1 MSNILKSQQQ
11 EQYQIANK
19 YIGKNNK
26 LQREELKKDVRNQT
40 STLSRTICTPLNST
54 IVSSVLNQQFLIN
67 PQTPQNQFRLK
78 GSQTNLN
85 SIVEQIKINPQ
96 SVRNGSLQSHYNN
109 NANKQIE
116 HRRLKQIDDGFKS
129 NASQIAKS
137 SNSFQKQ
144 QQQFVKEQSGML
156 QVASKEKSQTPFS
169 NSKQPLH
176 SMKSLLYLSQDQGSS
191 RNLISSQTQISSIKG
206 SNFNLQ
212 IATQKNKNGSLQ
224 NLDSAFVPK
233 NSSQSQQQLSVNVE
247 SAQSLYDN
255 FSHNYEWIDKIEGK
269 QFQSA
274 TTIDPKEFL
283 LLNKANKIKKKL
295 INIIS
300 NSNINSQ
307 LAQDGILNVIRCD
320 INEFIY
326 FKIKIIERST
336 PLRVKFMVEKNS
348 SNIKLYASK
357 TCIQPN
363 NFNCDYVFTNTKAIS
378 IDDEKNQSTF
388 KKHQFLYFSLLSDQ
402 EQDIQIKYTF
412 GQETKRL
419 SNQDLQNRQS
429 LTTIPNIVSLESI
442 NQLNFS
448 KLKQIVIEIQQEK
461 QQKMKEEG
469 NFILK
474 NIKFSKEIDQFTKAL
489 TVYSKKKETYNHI
502 INVIKKAQETKEAK
516 KEAIEQVQLAKI
528 QKQIHKIKKFR
539 LDFFTYF
546 WFQFVNY
553 FIHLNIYFQA
563 NFQKIYLAKISSMIN
578 SRFME
583 KKEVI
588 KNFAKIAWKAHPLTM
603 KFRTFY
609 RQYPKDQDKT
619 NLRYAKITMETLA
632 NIIKKKK
639 RKEARHLIVR
649 ALRYNSQYSE
659 LWVRMNRYYQIVL
672 TVQKNYK
679 IFRIKK
685 ANFKKLLDKL
695 WDKYYFMG
703 MEQTI
708 EVKKTED
715 SEQLFWRKK
724 QNVLNTINSPD
735 VKQYAINE
743 YFKDQMIEFRQNIG
757 NYLQMIRHA
766 PKEQKNKIRILQ
778 AFLNSGE
785 LYKNS
790 LIFEDGNKTDQ
801 LDVSFDNI
809 GSEQDQNKIPTNTIK
824 KPRLFV
830 VPTFKS
836 IKSVFRTGV
845 IYYASQN
852 QSIMEKISLKEI

>member
-1 MSNILKSQQQ
+1 MSNILKNQQS

-19 YIGKNNK
+19 YIGQSKR
-26 LQREELKKDVRNQT
+26 LQREELKNDARNQA
-40 STLSRTICTPLNST
+40 STLSRTIGTPLNST
-54 IVSSVLNQQFLIN
+54 SFSSFLNQQLLIN
-67 PQTPQNQFRLK
+67 PQTPQNQIRLK
-78 GSQTNLN
+78 GSYTNLN

-96 SVRNGSLQSHYNN
+96 SVRNGSLQSHSNSN
-109 NANKQIE
+109 TNKQIE
-116 HRRLKQIDDGFKS
+116 HRRLKQTDDGFKNNS
-129 NASQIAKS
+129 SQIAKS
-137 SNSFQKQ
+137 SNSFQKY
-144 QQQFVKEQSGML
+144 QQQFVKEQNEKL
-156 QVASKEKSQTPFS
+156 QLASKESSQTPFS
-169 NSKQPLH
+169 NQRPQLH

-191 RNLISSQTQISSIKG
+191 RNLISSQTQMSQIKG

-212 IATQKNKNGSLQ
+212 SGIQRNKNGSLQ
-224 NLDSAFVPK
+224 NLDNTLVQK
-233 NSSQSQQQLSVNVE
+233 KQYQSQQQLSVKVG
-247 SAQSLYDN
+247 SAQSLFDN
-255 FSHNYEWIDKIEGK
+255 FSHNFEWIDKIEGK

-274 TTIDPKEFL
+274 TTIDPNEFL
-283 LLNKANKIKKKL
+283 LLNKANKAKKKI

-300 NSNINSQ
+300 NSTINSQ
-307 LAQDGILNVIRCD
+307 LVQDGILNVVRCD

-326 FKIKIIERST
+326 FKIKIMERNT
-336 PLRVKFMVEKNS
+336 PLRVKFIVEKNS
-348 SNIKLYASK
+348 SNIKLYVSK

-412 GQETKRL
+412 GQDTKRV

-429 LTTIPNIVSLESI
+429 ITSIPNIASLESI
-442 NQLNFS
+442 SQINYS
-448 KLKQIVIEIQQEK
+448 KLKQNVIEIQQEK

-474 NIKFSKEIDQFTKAL
+474 NIKISKEIDQFTKPL
-489 TVYSKKKETYNHI
+489 TLYSKKKETYNHI

-516 KEAIEQVQLAKI
+516 QEAIEQEQLSKI

-546 WFQFVNY
+546 WFQ
-553 FIHLNIYFQA
+553 I
-563 NFQKIYLAKISSMIN
+563 IYLAKISSMIN
-578 SRFME
+578 NRFIE

-603 KFRTFY
+603 KFRRFY
-609 RQYPKDQDKT
+609 RQYPKDQDKN
-619 NLRYAKITMETLA
+619 NLRYAKISMETLA

-639 RKEARHLIVR
+639 KKEAGHLIVR
-649 ALRYNSQYSE
+649 AFRYNSQYSE
-659 LWVRMNRYYQIVL
+659 LWVRMNRYYQIVV
-672 TVQKNYK
+672 TVQQNYK

-708 EVKKTED
+708 EIKKTED
-715 SEQLFWRKK
+715 NEQLFWRKK
-724 QNVLNTINSPD
+724 QNVLNTINSAE

-757 NYLQMIRHA
+757 NYLHMIRHA
-766 PKEQKNKIRILQ
+766 PKEQKKKIRILQ
-778 AFLNSGE
+778 AFLNSEE

-809 GSEQDQNKIPTNTIK
+809 GSELDQNKIAINSIK

-836 IKSVFRTGV
+836 IKSVFRRGV

-852 QSIMEKISLKEI
+852 PSIFEKISLKEI